1 MAQATASAPSMSS
14 VSKAPAGGAA
24 YKNKS
29 GAFKDRQKPEHVR
42 DSNITAA
49 KVVATAIRTSLG
61 PKGMDKMIQ
70 SGDGSVTITND
81 GATILKQMQVVHPA
95 AKMVFSFLQLF
106 QVLQVRVSNRVL
118 LFKLVELSKAQDIEA
133 GDGTTTVVVIA
144 GALLDA
150 AAKLLSKGIHPT
162 VISESFQ
169 KAALKSREILKKM
182 SIPVKLTDRQSL
194 LQSASTS
201 LNSKVV
207 SQHSALL
214 APIAVDAVL
223 KVIDPSVAH
232 NVDLR
237 DIRIINKVGGTI
249 EDTELI
255 DGLVLNQKAAGGDGP
270 KRIEKAKI
278 GLIQF
283 CISPPKT
290 DVCSF

>member
-1 MAQATASAPSMSS
+1 VFLHQIGLPS
-14 VSKAPAGGAA
+14 
-24 YKNKS
+24 
-29 GAFKDRQKPEHVR
+29 
-42 DSNITAA
+42 
-49 KVVATAIRTSLG
+49 
-61 PKGMDKMIQ
+61 
-70 SGDGSVTITND
+70 
-81 GATILKQMQVVHPA
+81 
-95 AKMVFSFLQLF
+95 
-106 QVLQVRVSNRVL
+106 
-118 LFKLVELSKAQDIEA
+118 KLVELSKAQDIEA

-150 AAKLLSKGIHPT
+150 ASKLLSKGIHPT

-169 KAALKSREILKKM
+169 KAALKSREILQKM

-207 SQHSALL
+207 SQHSSLL

-223 KVIDPSVAH
+223 KVIDPSIAH

-290 DVCSF
+290 DVRIVCMLNTNKPNFICHFCLFQRWKTMSSSTTIRKWIGF